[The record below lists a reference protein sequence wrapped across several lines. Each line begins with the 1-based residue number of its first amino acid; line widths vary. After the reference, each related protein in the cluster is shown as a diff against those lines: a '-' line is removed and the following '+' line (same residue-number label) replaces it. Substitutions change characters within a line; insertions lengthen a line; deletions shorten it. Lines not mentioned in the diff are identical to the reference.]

1 MKLRKL
7 GRYEILDELG
17 QGAMGIVYRATDPM
31 INRVVA
37 IKTINMALKED
48 EVAEYEARFYQEA
61 KAAGG
66 LNHPNIVTV
75 YDIGK
80 SGNIAFMTME
90 LLSGN
95 ELRALL
101 APDVPLPLAQAI
113 DIAAQVADGLAYAHE
128 HQVVHRDIKPAN
140 IMIVRDGV
148 VKITDFGIA
157 RMRFSKTFT
166 QTGTIVG
173 SPRYM
178 SPEQVL
184 GKRTGPQSDIFSL
197 GAVLYEM
204 LTGRAPFTGS
214 DVNALMFQILN
225 LVPPV
230 PSALNPAVPEL
241 LNLVVAK
248 ALAKAPDERY
258 ASAAELAE
266 DLRGCRK
273 LVEEAKPA
281 AAEAA
286 DAPMPAQA
294 KIDQESGV
302 ALRVAKVPGTRRE
315 DVEHEVNEP
324 APTLG
329 VAKAFDSLEAT
340 MRLATQTGIAE
351 EMEDYARTQRF
362 QRLQEGS
369 AEASFADTAPG
380 PHRSGLA
387 AARWSRNDRLT
398 FAAGI
403 VVALLVSMGIAFY

>member
-1 MKLRKL
+1 MRKL
-7 GRYEILDELG
+7 GRYEIMDELG

-31 INRVVA
+31 INRAVA

-48 EVAEYEARFYQEA
+48 EIAEYEARFYQEA

-66 LNHPNIVTV
+66 LNHPNIVTI

-90 LLSGN
+90 LLQGK

-101 APDVPLPLAQAI
+101 VPGKPLPLAQAL
-113 DIAAQVADGLAYAHE
+113 DIGAQVADGMAYAHRN
-128 HQVVHRDIKPAN
+128 QVVHRDIKPAN
-140 IMIVRDGV
+140 IMIVHDGV

-157 RMRFSKTFT
+157 RMRLSKTFT

-230 PSALNPAVPEL
+230 PSAFNAAVPEM

-248 ALAKAPDERY
+248 AIAKAPDERY
-258 ASAAELAE
+258 ADAAQLAA
-266 DLRGCRK
+266 DLRECRK
-273 LVEEAKPA
+273 RIEEAAPA
-281 AAEAA
+281 GATV
-286 DAPMPAQA
+286 PTQV
-294 KIDQESGV
+294 KIDQESSA
-302 ALRVAKVPGTRRE
+302 ALRIDDLPGTRR
-315 DVEHEVNEP
+315 DDAEHSPSDP

-329 VAKAFDSLEAT
+329 VAKGFDSLAAT
-340 MRLATQTGIAE
+340 LRFAAQTGMTQEI
-351 EMEDYARTQRF
+351 EDYARTHRVQAAPD
-362 QRLQEGS
+362 G
-369 AEASFADTAPG
+369 ASGDADAPSPG
-380 PHRSGLA
+380 RRGWA
-387 AARWSRNDRLT
+387 AARWTRNDRLFFVT
-398 FAAGI
+398 
-403 VVALLVSMGIAFY
+403 GIAAALIVAIGLAFL

>member
-1 MKLRKL
+1 MKKL
-7 GRYEILDELG
+7 GRYEITGELG

-37 IKTINMALKED
+37 IKTINMALKDD
-48 EVAEYEARFYQEA
+48 EIAEYEARFYQEA

-66 LNHPNIVTV
+66 LNHPNIVTI

-90 LLSGN
+90 FLQGK

-101 APDVPLPLAQAI
+101 VPGKPLPLAQAL
-113 DIAAQVADGLAYAHE
+113 DIGAQVADGLAYAHRN
-128 HQVVHRDIKPAN
+128 QVVHRDIKPAN

-166 QTGTIVG
+166 HTGTIVG

-204 LTGRAPFTGS
+204 LTGRAPFTGN

-230 PSALNPAVPEL
+230 PSAFNAALPEM

-248 ALAKAPDERY
+248 AIAKSPDERY
-258 ASAAELAE
+258 ADAGQLAA
-266 DLRGCRK
+266 DLRECRK
-273 LVEEAKPA
+273 RIGEAAPA
-281 AAEAA
+281 ASEAGA
-286 DAPMPAQA
+286 TASAQS
-294 KIDQESGV
+294 KIDQESSA
-302 ALRVAKVPGTRRE
+302 ALLIDDLPGTRR
-315 DVEHEVNEP
+315 DDIEHSPSDP

-340 MRLATQTGIAE
+340 LRFAAQTGMTQEI
-351 EMEDYARTQRF
+351 EDYARTHRVQPVPSDGA
-362 QRLQEGS
+362 QS
-369 AEASFADTAPG
+369 PSPG
-380 PHRSGLA
+380 RRRPTG
-387 AARWSRNDRLT
+387 ARWNRNDRLFFVT
-398 FAAGI
+398 
-403 VVALLVSMGIAFY
+403 GIAAALIVAIGLAFL